1 MDRDPEVQER
11 LKPLKARVVREAES
25 LLPRLETLAE
35 AIRGYNELKFEEK
48 KSAALLVETLAGL
61 GFEVVTRAGGLET
74 AFLARSGGRAR
85 PAVAFLAEYDA
96 LPGVGHG
103 CGHNLIAAA
112 SVGAGAALLPLVAEG
127 VVAGSVAVIGTPGEE
142 GGGGKIFLVREGVFA
157 GLDAALMIHP
167 AAVTMPDAGSLARVN
182 IGVEFF
188 GRAAHAAS
196 APHRGVNALDALIQT
211 FVGISALRQ
220 QLPEDVRLHG
230 IITHGGEAVNIIP
243 DYARGVFGARA
254 TTMAKVMRVY
264 DRVKDCIQG
273 AALAAGCTFKISE
286 DVPYRE
292 MQPNPALNDLLMA
305 NFRAL
310 GRTIDPVPA
319 RGGLGSTDLGDV
331 SHVLPSVSP
340 YLRLDGPDPAPL
352 VWHTRAV
359 HEAAVGPS
367 AAKWIEDG
375 AKALAMTAVDL
386 LGDPACLE
394 AARKTFHA
402 DDSGRTDGRT

>member
-1 MDRDPEVQER
+1 MDRDREVQER
-11 LKPLKARVVREAES
+11 LKPLKARVRQEAEA
-25 LLPRLETLAE
+25 LLPRLKTLAE
-35 AIRGYNELKFEEK
+35 EIHGFTELKFEER
-48 KSAALLVETLAGL
+48 KSAALLVKTLAGL
-61 GFEVVTRAGGLET
+61 GFEVAPGTGGLET
-74 AFLARSGGRAR
+74 AFFAQAGGLAR

-112 SVGAGAALLPLVAEG
+112 SVGAGAALLPLMAEG
-127 VVAGSVAVIGTPGEE
+127 RLMGSAVVIGTPGEE
-142 GGGGKIFLVREGVFA
+142 GGGGKVFLVREGVFA

-167 AAVTMPDAGSLARVN
+167 AAVTIPDAGSLARVN
-182 IGVEFF
+182 FSVEFF

-243 DYARGVFGARA
+243 EYSRGVFGARA
-254 TTMAKVMRVY
+254 ASMTKVMRVY
-264 DRVKDCIQG
+264 GRVKDCVQG
-273 AALAAGCTFKISE
+273 AALAAGCTYKIAE
-286 DVPYRE
+286 DVPYKE
-292 MQPNPALNDLLMA
+292 MRPNPVLNDLLIA

-310 GRTIDPVPA
+310 GRTIDPLPV

-340 YLRLDGPDPAPL
+340 YLRLDGPDPSVPL

-367 AAKWIEDG
+367 AVKWIEDG

-394 AARKTFHA
+394 AARKSFHA
-402 DDSGRTDGRT
+402 EASD